1 MGNTTSIS
9 GKLLRV
15 ALSVVMAFSLSL
27 GYSITQAGVFPV
39 PRTLSNPMRRPRQ
52 PISPPS
58 A

>member
-27 GYSITQAGVFPV
+27 GYSITQAGGCFRFRV
-39 PRTLSNPMRRPRQ
+39 R
-52 PISPPS
+52 
-58 A
+58 